1 MICLSKL
8 KLSPIDYEATG
19 QLLQLWKKYP
29 KCELLL
35 RWSQKPPPAWLQ
47 CEIGLIGARDHSY
60 FLLDL
65 DPGIWIY
72 PMLQDCSMI

>member
-1 MICLSKL
+1 MKQQVNCFSSGKAI
-8 KLSPIDYEATG
+8 
-19 QLLQLWKKYP
+19 P

-47 CEIGLIGARDHSY
+47 CKIGLIGARDRSY

-72 PMLQDCSMI
+72 PMLQECAIVYHIEFVTVVIN